1 MDSHLC
7 ARLGN
12 FMTIKWHEMLTRTL
26 NMKITATILFVILS
40 TRISFTQDK
49 PEINVVYGDKY
60 LFTIETPKNWVNDR
74 DLANKIGL
82 VCFFYEKD
90 ETNKNLN
97 YFYANGIDKK
107 FQQDKLNDFIKSDVE
122 VYNKKY
128 PKMTYSVVP
137 IGFTG
142 GVRNGTLY
150 SFSNL
155 SDRYKEEVLYSETD
169 DAYIIISFSA
179 STKEKYEKNQ
189 PIFDKFI
196 ESFNY
201 RGNNPKPFLD
211 YMNKNK

>member
-1 MDSHLC
+1 MKS
-7 ARLGN
+7 
-12 FMTIKWHEMLTRTL
+12 RT
-26 NMKITATILFVILS
+26 MKKKVTAATILILLC
-40 TRISFTQDK
+40 TKFSFAQDK
-49 PEINVVYGDKY
+49 PEINVVHGDKHI
-60 LFTIETPKNWVNDR
+60 FTIETPKNWINDR
-74 DLANKIGL
+74 DLAQKIGL
-82 VCFFYEKD
+82 VCFFYAKD
-90 ETNKNLN
+90 EINKKLN
-97 YFYANGIDKK
+97 YFYANGIDKETS
-107 FQQDKLNDFIKSDVE
+107 QDKLDDFIKSDIE
-122 VYNKKY
+122 VYKKKY
-128 PKMTYSVVP
+128 PKMTYSNVTV
-137 IGFTG
+137 GFTG

-169 DAYIIISFSA
+169 DSYIIIAFSA